1 LERINI
7 AIDGHA
13 GCGKSTTAREVARRL
28 GYLYIDTGAMYRA
41 VTLHFLR
48 NQVPF
53 EEETP
58 EMRKALDDLKI
69 DFVVEGE
76 KREVC
81 LNGERV
87 EGEIRSPEV
96 SASVSQASVH
106 PMVRRELVAQ
116 QQRMAKQKGVVMDGR
131 DIGTVVL
138 PEAELKVFMTAS
150 TEIRAKRRQQ
160 ELKEK
165 GVDWSLEKII
175 ENLEQRDR
183 IDASRKE
190 GPLKKAEDAIEIDTS
205 HINISEQV
213 ERVLKLAESR
223 RKGLS

>member
-48 NQVPF
+48 NQVPL